1 MYIARVIFVTCDV
14 TILYLKHV
22 SEFKL
27 CQIAHVMFYLGSSRF
42 GLDSSVVWS

>member
-1 MYIARVIFVTCDV
+1 MYVARVIFITCDV
-14 TILYLKHV
+14 TILYFKYV

-27 CQIAHVMFYLGSSRF
+27 CWIAHVMFYLGSSGF